1 MSAKVTAII
10 TTCGRP
16 ELLREAVKSLF
27 NQDYDGHVEVVV
39 VYDRIEIDELT
50 DVSVPENR
58 SLITIANHRTGG
70 LAGGRNTGILA
81 ASGDFVG
88 FCDDDDAWLPQ
99 KLTRQLEL
107 WDKHPE
113 AAAISSGIL
122 VRTGGKDV
130 ERRAP
135 EIATFDDFLVSR
147 ITEIHPSAM
156 LYRTADLRGDDSAT
170 YAIGL
175 VDEDL
180 PAGYG
185 EDYDLLLRA
194 TRFAPIY
201 SVAEPQIRVLWDRPS
216 FFAGKWRNMAAGLTY
231 LLQKFPEFEKY
242 PRGLARIAGQIAFAH
257 AAVGERQQARDYAVA
272 TLRRNPL
279 QLRAWAALVVAM
291 GLVKGETLVNAV
303 QKTGRGL

>member
-1 MSAKVTAII
+1 MPASVSAII

-27 NQDYDGHVEVVV
+27 NQDYAGHVEVIV
-39 VYDRIEIDELT
+39 VYDRI
-50 DVSVPENR
+50 DVDTLEDLSIPKNR
-58 SLITIANHRTGG
+58 SLVTIPNSRTGG
-70 LAGGRNTGILA
+70 LAGGRNTGVLA
-81 ASGDFVG
+81 AKGDYVG
-88 FCDDDDAWLPQ
+88 FCDDDDAWLPN
-99 KLTRQLEL
+99 KLSSQIKL
-107 WDKHPE
+107 WEKHP
-113 AAAISSGIL
+113 AASAISSGIL

-130 ERRAP
+130 ERQAP
-135 EIATFDDFLVSR
+135 AVATFDDFLVSR

-156 LYRTADLRGDDSAT
+156 LYRTADLRSDDDAE

-194 TRFAPIY
+194 TRFAPIC
-201 SVAEPQIRVLWDRPS
+201 SVPQPLIRVLWDRPS

-242 PRGLARIAGQIAFAH
+242 PKGLARITGQIAFAH
-257 AAVGERQQARDYAVA
+257 AAVGERSQARAYAFA

-279 QLRAWAALVVAM
+279 QLRAWAAMVVAL
-291 GLVKGETLVNAV
+291 GLVKGEVLVAAV